1 VPDYFVEKNPA
12 GRLLR
17 HTLQVLVCC
26 NNTLSIP
33 TTPAA
38 LFQWRTRLT
47 RPFETGNNMTNDPTN
62 NHAVIV
68 SSSRYW
74 FNYRHVNNALVFYQL
89 CKANGIPDE
98 NIILM
103 LADDLPSNAR
113 NPFKNG
119 MYASGPDDSKTLYD
133 ASIEIDYRGEDV
145 NVENLARVLLGR
157 QGDPAT
163 LAHGQGG
170 HLQKR
175 PHLKTDENSN
185 ILIVLTG
192 HGGKQAKEKQC
203 CLLWACQQ

>member
-1 VPDYFVEKNPA
+1 MLDE
-12 GRLLR
+12 
-17 HTLQVLVCC
+17 
-26 NNTLSIP
+26 P
-33 TTPAA
+33 T
-38 LFQWRTRLT
+38 
-47 RPFETGNNMTNDPTN
+47 TN

-103 LADDLPSNAR
+103 LADDLPTNAR

-145 NVENLARVLLGR
+145 TVENLARVLLGR
-157 QGDPAT
+157 QGDPVRTAAP
-163 LAHGQGG
+163 LGSAGSARHDRQRL
-170 HLQKR
+170 HLQ
-175 PHLKTDENSN
+175 TDENSH
-185 ILIVLTG
+185 ILIFLTG
-192 HGGKQAKEKQC
+192 HGGTMDLGVVLCGVLPELSC
-203 CLLWACQQ
+203 SMPPFF

>member
-1 VPDYFVEKNPA
+1 
-12 GRLLR
+12 
-17 HTLQVLVCC
+17 
-26 NNTLSIP
+26 
-33 TTPAA
+33 
-38 LFQWRTRLT
+38 
-47 RPFETGNNMTNDPTN
+47 MTDAPTN

-89 CKANGIPDE
+89 CKSNGIPDE

-119 MYASGPDDSKTLYD
+119 MYASGPDDTKTLYD

-157 QGDPAT
+157 QGDSVTVAAP
-163 LAHGQGG
+163 GNGG
-170 HLQKR
+170 HLQRR
-175 PHLKTDENSN
+175 PHLKTDSNSN
-185 ILIVLTG
+185 ILIFLTG
-192 HGGKQAKEKQC
+192 HGGKQWKDAVGYVWVSVEVCRWCVLRCRCASK
-203 CLLWACQQ
+203 AA